1 MQEWDVVGVFA
12 VLVALFSAV
21 VTPMVRL
28 TQAIAKLTATVEQL
42 EKSAEALAVSN
53 RGAHTRLWESANEQC
68 ARIGDHESRIRVLE
82 ET

>member
-1 MQEWDVVGVFA
+1 MQEWDIVGVIA
-12 VLVALFSAV
+12 ALVALFATV
-21 VTPMVRL
+21 VTPMIRL

-42 EKSAEALAVSN
+42 EKSAEALSTSN
-53 RGAHTRLWESANEQC
+53 RNAHTRLWENANEQC